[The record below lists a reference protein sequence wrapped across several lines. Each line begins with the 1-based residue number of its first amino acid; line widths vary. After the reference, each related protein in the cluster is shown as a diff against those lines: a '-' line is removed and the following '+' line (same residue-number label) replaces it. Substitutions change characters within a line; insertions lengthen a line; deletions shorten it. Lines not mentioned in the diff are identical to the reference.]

1 MVVCDT
7 AMVKYLLENSF
18 VQEQDKEDIR
28 EAVAKVEEADRYDYH
43 IELLKDGT
51 FSWCIESKD
60 RDTSEIYVSNR
71 EVGLNLMMWREYH
84 GMTQAEVGRKI
95 GCSQQAYQKYEKGLR
110 SVPIDL
116 LAKLSRL
123 FGVSMEQIV
132 YPVRG
137 LKDMPQYKPYA
148 QLHGIRVVEVSAY
161 DGCRT
166 ITNKELPMTYGKLYG
181 ILEGRNRVYIA
192 IGYATAVNGEAILL
206 VERSNYDEI
215 VSKLDFLERDN
226 YYAYLGEEAH
236 YAEMQLRGLDFPHQ
250 RYLPNGGSQKIEYE
264 ADGAAQAAANLARLC
279 DDIEKRLEQTIAKL
293 VRLGDDAENG
303 MCGEETI

>member
-1 MVVCDT
+1 
-7 AMVKYLLENSF
+7 
-18 VQEQDKEDIR
+18 
-28 EAVAKVEEADRYDYH
+28 
-43 IELLKDGT
+43 
-51 FSWCIESKD
+51 
-60 RDTSEIYVSNR
+60 
-71 EVGLNLMMWREYH
+71 
-84 GMTQAEVGRKI
+84 
-95 GCSQQAYQKYEKGLR
+95 
-110 SVPIDL
+110 
-116 LAKLSRL
+116 
-123 FGVSMEQIV
+123 
-132 YPVRG
+132 
-137 LKDMPQYKPYA
+137 
-148 QLHGIRVVEVSAY
+148 
-161 DGCRT
+161 
-166 ITNKELPMTYGKLYG
+166 MTYGKLYG